1 MKNSALGLM
10 LLLALSAG
18 CDDRKADQPVV
29 NSAEPVAAREND
41 TKTDPNALANPAGK
55 IVHVVLTGPLE
66 RPSKFDLI
74 LGASGDER
82 KKLLKECEEQA
93 ESDFFCRSIPEELQ
107 FSCVRSINGNEDG
120 WNELLQKGD
129 PATRLV
135 AAKVLWQ
142 NHSRTYAQ
150 AVQVFLAEATPKD
163 QEFQVVD
170 EYVEKSFTPKEIQRE
185 LLEGDYEW
193 GAWLACL
200 RPHKDLVPTLLE
212 ALTNKSDFYPETIL
226 ALGKSGDKRALE
238 PLLCFMKGDDYRT
251 AGDAAEALG
260 YLGLPEMEPELIDAL
275 SADNGWRQV
284 NACSALAKIGTR
296 RALPA
301 LERLAKDERY
311 TGALNIRGAA
321 RTAVERIAKRE
332 KE

>member
-1 MKNSALGLM
+1 MKAKGSCLM
-10 LLLALSAG
+10 FLLALLAA
-18 CDDRKADQPVV
+18 CDDRKAGLPGGDTP
-29 NSAEPVAAREND
+29 EGMVAQ
-41 TKTDPNALANPAGK
+41 TIHVTTDPNPPANADGK
-55 IVHVVLTGPLE
+55 VVHVVLTGPLE

-82 KKLLKECEEQA
+82 KKLLKECEEA
-93 ESDFFCRSIPEELQ
+93 ESDFRSVPEELE
-107 FSCVRSINGNEDG
+107 FGCVRSIYGNEDG
-120 WNELLQKGD
+120 WNELMQKGD

-142 NHSRTYAQ
+142 NHSRKYAQ

-163 QEFQVVD
+163 QGFQAVD
-170 EYVEKSFTPKEIQRE
+170 EYVEKSLTAKEIQRE
-185 LLEGDYEW
+185 LVEGDYEW

-238 PLLCFMKGDDYRT
+238 PLLCLMKGDDYRT
-251 AGDAAEALG
+251 AGDAAQALG
-260 YLGLPEMEPELIDAL
+260 YLGLPETEPELIDAL
-275 SADNGWRQV
+275 SPDNGWRQV
-284 NACSALAKIGTR
+284 MACSALAKIGTR

-301 LERLAKDERY
+301 LERLAKDDRY

-321 RTAVERIAKRE
+321 RAAVESIAKRE